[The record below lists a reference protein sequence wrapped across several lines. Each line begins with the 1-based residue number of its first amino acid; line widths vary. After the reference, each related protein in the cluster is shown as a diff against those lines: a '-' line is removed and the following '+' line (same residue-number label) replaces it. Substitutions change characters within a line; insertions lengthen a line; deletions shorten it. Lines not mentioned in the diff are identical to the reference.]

1 MNVVIINGPNLNLL
15 GQREVDV
22 YGQYT
27 LQDIN
32 NAATQ
37 FAKQL
42 NINVTVFQS
51 NHEGEI
57 ITRIQKAGQDG
68 HSIIINPGAYTHT
81 SIAIRD
87 ALASVRVAKIEVH
100 LSNVH
105 KREEFRHRSL
115 TAAVCDGQ
123 ILGFGPQ
130 GYILALYQLSLRA
143 H

>member
-1 MNVVIINGPNLNLL
+1 ML
-15 GQREVDV
+15 GQREVDI

-27 LQDIN
+27 LQDIT
-32 NAATQ
+32 NAAVQ
-37 FAKQL
+37 FAQQL
-42 NINVTVFQS
+42 GIKVATFQS
-51 NHEGEI
+51 NHEGELI
-57 ITRIQKAGQDG
+57 NRIQKAGIEG
-68 HSIIINPGAYTHT
+68 HPIIINPGAYTHT

-87 ALASVRVAKIEVH
+87 ALASVNVPKIEVH

-130 GYILALYQLSLRA
+130 GYILALYQLSLRGQ
-143 H
+143 